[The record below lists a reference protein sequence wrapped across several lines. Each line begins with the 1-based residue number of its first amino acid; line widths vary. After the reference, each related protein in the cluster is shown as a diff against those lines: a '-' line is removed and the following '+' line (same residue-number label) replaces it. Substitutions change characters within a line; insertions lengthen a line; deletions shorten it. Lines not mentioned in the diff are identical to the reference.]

1 MFGLG
6 RSAQGTVL
14 GQEGRRASWS
24 LRGKNITT
32 QDQKIINMGCP
43 WYVTSVMIIECV
55 VCG

>member
-6 RSAQGTVL
+6 RGAQGTVL

-43 WYVTSVMIIECV
+43 WYVTSVMIRMIV
-55 VCG
+55 I